1 MSSSTALLSKATAA
15 PSCSLILLFEF
26 NLRVAQLLD
35 DLYIYI
41 RIFGLIISQS
51 HIVECRN
58 YHVRPLSTEFA
69 ETSYFQLHGQSAAF
83 LSQVVFGSE
92 TKTFFVKYGRDF

>member
-1 MSSSTALLSKATAA
+1 MSSSTALLSRATAA

-35 DLYIYI
+35 DLYIHI
-41 RIFGLIISQS
+41 LIISQS
-51 HIVECRN
+51 HIIECHN